1 MNNKE
6 GLKVEFTNN
15 EDNKYRIKAVW
26 HNEKANRFT
35 GSVLYPYEI
44 GVSLIKETGEQ
55 GEQKLKSG
63 SGFLSYNKEV
73 VEEFTFKKGL
83 YDKKY
88 KLWFVVNNDNDNR
101 QSKVI
106 KIVGEQEKPEV
117 IEISS
122 ESESE
127 TESAKKKGKRKIR
140 NDSETESAKKKG
152 KRKIRNDSE
161 TESATKK
168 GKRKIRNDSE
178 TESAVK
184 QLKGILD
191 DSKKQKQ
198 NLASFQVFFNNF
210 IVPRVNWRVT
220 ELENG
225 VNKAIEAS
233 EKALRD
239 FNANKC

>member
-161 TESATKK
+161 TESA
-168 GKRKIRNDSE
+168 
-178 TESAVK
+178 VK